1 MNDNEIICHCE
12 GITLKQIKDAI
23 KKGYNTIE
31 LLEEHLSV
39 GIACG
44 YCIEVLEEIIES

>member
-12 GITLKQIKDAI
+12 EVTRKQIIDAI
-23 KKGYNTIE
+23 KEGYNTIE
-31 LLEEHLSV
+31 LLQEHLNV

-44 YCIEVLEEIIES
+44 YCIETIEELLEN